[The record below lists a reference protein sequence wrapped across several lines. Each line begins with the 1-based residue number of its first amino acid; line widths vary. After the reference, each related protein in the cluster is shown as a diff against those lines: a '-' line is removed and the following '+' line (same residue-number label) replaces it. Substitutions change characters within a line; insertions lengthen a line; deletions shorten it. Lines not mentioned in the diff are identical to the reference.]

1 METDQMSSTTPE
13 AAQVLVQM
21 YQLLWQA
28 RGEAYQRFQAD
39 PKDFVSAELTFILYD
54 LYGRVFDLIPPDFRD
69 DLLGRPEIT
78 GADPVELARQAE
90 LLSRTQS
97 VHHFPPGIATVVVR
111 LIDTVREFS

>member
-1 METDQMSSTTPE
+1 METDQMTGTTPE
-13 AAQVLVQM
+13 VAQVLVQM

-28 RGEAYQRFQAD
+28 RGEAYQRFHAD
-39 PKDFVSAELTFILYD
+39 PEDLVSADLTFVLYD
-54 LYGRVFDLIPPDFRD
+54 LYGRVLDLIPPAYRD
-69 DLLGRPEIT
+69 AIPDRPEVT

-90 LLSRTQS
+90 LLSRTQP